1 MFLIKFIIIYLMM
14 MSRNK
19 IVFSLIYASILT
31 SFTSYG
37 GMTGDAI
44 ESTNALISITNQRI
58 LY

>member
-1 MFLIKFIIIYLMM
+1 MFLIKFIIIYLIM
-14 MSRNK
+14 MSKNK

-37 GMTGDAI
+37 GMTGNTL
-44 ESTNALISITNQRI
+44 ESTNAIISITNQRI